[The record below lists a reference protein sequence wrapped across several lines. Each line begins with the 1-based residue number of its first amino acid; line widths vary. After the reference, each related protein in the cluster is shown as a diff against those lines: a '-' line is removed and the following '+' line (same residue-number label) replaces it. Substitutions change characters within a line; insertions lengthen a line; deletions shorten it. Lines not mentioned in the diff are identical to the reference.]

1 MAELQEGGN
10 PKEFMDNNGKKLEEI
25 KQQKDSQSSG
35 TPTKYEVSSIPAV
48 FGVLLFL
55 FVCYTVIEP
64 ETKRTQGI
72 VKDRKA
78 NSIVVQNLK
87 DTTLYNVFKHD
98 DKMTVDTKR
107 AFSHV
112 ASGDTLEYV
121 LPKSSNTVTFSAAR
135 KVNGMSMAEFAKQRQ
150 RIMES
155 AKIRNSLNQKTK

>member
-1 MAELQEGGN
+1 MAVLHEGGD

-78 NSIVVQNLK
+78 NSIIVQDLN
-87 DTTLYNVFKHD
+87 DTSLYNVLRYD
-98 DKMTVDTKR
+98 GKMTVDSKQ

-112 ASGDTLEYV
+112 AAGDTLTYV
-121 LPKSSNTVTFSAAR
+121 VPENADTVSFSVTR
-135 KVNGMSMAEFAKQRQ
+135 KINGQPMTEFTNKRKQ
-150 RIMES
+150 IVES

>member
-1 MAELQEGGN
+1 
-10 PKEFMDNNGKKLEEI
+10 
-25 KQQKDSQSSG
+25 
-35 TPTKYEVSSIPAV
+35 
-48 FGVLLFL
+48 VLLFL

-98 DKMTVDTKR
+98 DKMTLDNKR

-112 ASGDTLEYV
+112 APGDTLEYV

-155 AKIRNSLNQKTK
+155 AKIRNGLNQKTK

>member
-1 MAELQEGGN
+1 MAVLHEGGD

-48 FGVLLFL
+48 LGILLFL

-78 NSIVVQNLK
+78 NSIIVQNLK
-87 DTTLYNVFKHD
+87 DTSLYNAFKYD
-98 DKMTVDTKR
+98 DKMTVDDKH

-112 ASGDTLEYV
+112 ANGDTLTYIRPNTDTV
-121 LPKSSNTVTFSAAR
+121 SFNIVRKINGKSLV
-135 KVNGMSMAEFAKQRQ
+135 EFTKIREQ
-150 RIMES
+150 ILES
-155 AKIRNSLNQKTK
+155 AKIRNSLNEKTK

>member
-1 MAELQEGGN
+1 MAVLHEGGD
-10 PKEFMDNNGKKLEEI
+10 PKEFMESNAQKLEELK
-25 KQQKDSQSSG
+25 KQKKSQHSDNHVQ
-35 TPTKYEVSSIPAV
+35 EVSSIPAV
-48 FGVLLFL
+48 LGVLLFL

-72 VKDRKA
+72 VKDHKA

-98 DKMTVDTKR
+98 DKMTLDKKR

-112 ASGDTLEYV
+112 VPGDTLEYV

-150 RIMES
+150 RIMGS
-155 AKIRNSLNQKTK
+155 AKIRNGLNQKTK

>member
-35 TPTKYEVSSIPAV
+35 TVTKYEVSSIPAV

-72 VKDRKA
+72 VKDHKA

-98 DKMTVDTKR
+98 DKMTLDKKR

-112 ASGDTLEYV
+112 APGDTLEYV

-155 AKIRNSLNQKTK
+155 AKIRNGLNQKTK